1 MTKQTILAVDD
12 EARVLQLLRT
22 TLQLAG
28 YHVLTAGDGLE
39 GLQIAQQPGV
49 DLVLLDL
56 GLPGLNGFDVLVRL
70 RQVLSLIHI

>member
-12 EARVLQLLRT
+12 KAHVLQLLRT

-39 GLQIAQQPGV
+39 GLQDRTATRRGPGSV
-49 DLVLLDL
+49 R
-56 GLPGLNGFDVLVRL
+56 PGAARL
-70 RQVLSLIHI
+70 EWF